1 LGQPLDPRTDIFSC
15 GAVLYEMAT
24 GSLPFLGPS
33 TAAIFDQILHKDPLP
48 AAQKNRAVTAE
59 LEKVIAHA
67 LAKKKEER
75 YNTARGLADD
85 LKALRR
91 TTTEAVPVAPA
102 RRSRYI
108 IAVAVLV
115 AMLAA
120 GGVWALRRNANS
132 VWVHEKAVSEIQ
144 HLALERKGIA

>member
-1 LGQPLDPRTDIFSC
+1 TQGLLKILDFGLAKLTPFLTNFQQDGKVSDSTAMLEEELTSPGTTLGTVAYMSPEQALGQPLDPRTDIFSC

-48 AAQKNRAVTAE
+48 AAQKNRAVTAK

-85 LKALRR
+85 LKAMRR
-91 TTTEAVPVAPA
+91 TTT
-102 RRSRYI
+102 
-108 IAVAVLV
+108 
-115 AMLAA
+115 
-120 GGVWALRRNANS
+120 
-132 VWVHEKAVSEIQ
+132 
-144 HLALERKGIA
+144 